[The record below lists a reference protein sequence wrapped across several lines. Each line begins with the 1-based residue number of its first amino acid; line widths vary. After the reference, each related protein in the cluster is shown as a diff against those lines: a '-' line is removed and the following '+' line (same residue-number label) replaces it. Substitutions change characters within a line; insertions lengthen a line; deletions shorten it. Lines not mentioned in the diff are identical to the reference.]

1 MQTFVLDTDVSNE
14 GIGAVLSQV
23 EDGKET
29 VIAYAS
35 RVLSKAERAY
45 CVTRRKLLAVVAFIQ
60 HFRAYLLRWHFVIQT
75 DHGSLTWLRSFRNP
89 EGQLVRWLE
98 QLQEYDFHIVHR
110 SGRKHLN
117 ADALSRIPCRQC
129 RRESHA
135 MDTEQST
142 TATAPVNTI
151 GEADLISGLS
161 SQEVREA
168 QLSDP
173 NIGDALRAKEKTLD
187 APKGTLQ
194 GRSPTSKRLFQLW
207 DQLRVKDGLLW

>member
-1 MQTFVLDTDVSNE
+1 MLDTDASNE

-35 RVLSKAERAY
+35 RVLTKAERAY
-45 CVTRRKLLAVVAFIQ
+45 CVTRRELLAVVTFIQ
-60 HFRAYLLRWHFVIQT
+60 HFRVYLLGRHFVIRT

-89 EGQLVRWLE
+89 EGQLARWLE
-98 QLQEYDFHIVHR
+98 QLQEYDFDIVHR
-110 SGRKHLN
+110 PGRKHLN

-129 RRESHA
+129 GRESHA
-135 MDTEQST
+135 MDTEQPT
-142 TATAPVNTI
+142 TATAPINTV

-161 SQEVREA
+161 RQEVRQA

-173 NIGDALRAKEKTLD
+173 NIGDALRAKEETSD
-187 APKGTLQ
+187 APKRTLQ
-194 GRSPTSKRLFQLW
+194 GRSPTSNPPFHMAL
-207 DQLRVKDGLLW
+207 